1 MNLQE
6 MQKPAPKQASP
17 QQQEQFDLILGR
29 ARQLMAE
36 TGPAWVSAM
45 RKDPVM
51 AAVKMGVQT
60 VREIA
65 KMSNDAGVPVDP
77 VVLIHVGLTLIKDIA
92 GLANDGGIIPDDG
105 LEGYI
110 QEVTQLSIAEY
121 MRLDA
126 DEGLLDKAMQ
136 EGKKQPAAP
145 GGEGESEQEEQE
157 EPEEMEGPESEED
170 AMASE
175 LELLRKSKGGMQ

>member
-1 MNLQE
+1 MNLEE

-17 QQQEQFDLILGR
+17 EQQEQFDLILGR

-45 RKDPVM
+45 RSDPVM

-60 VREIA
+60 VREVA
-65 KMSNDAGVPVDP
+65 KMSQEAGVPVDP

-92 GLANDGGIIPDDG
+92 GLANDGGIVPDDQ
-105 LEGYI
+105 LESFI
-110 QEVTQLSIAEY
+110 QEVTQTSIAEY

-126 DEGLLDKAMQ
+126 DEGLLDGPAKQSMPESAEEAA
-136 EGKKQPAAP
+136 EGEAP
-145 GGEGESEQEEQE
+145 GAPEAHAEGTGPQSEEEAM
-157 EPEEMEGPESEED
+157 EME
-170 AMASE
+170 
-175 LELLRKSKGGMQ
+175 LQKLRGSKGGMQ

>member
-45 RKDPVM
+45 RSDPVM

-65 KMSNDAGVPVDP
+65 KMSDDAGVPVDP

-92 GLANDGGIIPDDG
+92 GLANDGGIIQDEG
-105 LEGYI
+105 LEDYI
-110 QEVTQLSIAEY
+110 KEVTQLSIAEY

-126 DEGLLDKAMQ
+126 DDGLLDKA
-136 EGKKQPAAP
+136 GQPAGQPTAP
-145 GGEGESEQEEQE
+145 GQSEPGETDTN
-157 EPEEMEGPESEED
+157 EGPESEED
-170 AMASE
+170 AMTME
-175 LELLRKSKGGMQ
+175 LERLRAAKGGMQ

>member
-6 MQKPAPKQASP
+6 MQKPVPKQASP

-36 TGPAWVSAM
+36 TGPAWVSAI

-126 DEGLLDKAMQ
+126 DEGLLDKAVQ
-136 EGKKQPAAP
+136 SAEQPGHEQSEP
-145 GGEGESEQEEQE
+145 GETEQA
-157 EPEEMEGPESEED
+157 EGPESEED
-170 AMASE
+170 AMTME
-175 LELLRKSKGGMQ
+175 LERLRAAKGGVQ

>member
-45 RKDPVM
+45 RSDPVM

-65 KMSNDAGVPVDP
+65 KMSDDAGVPVDP

-92 GLANDGGIIPDDG
+92 GLANDGGIIPDEG
-105 LEGYI
+105 LEDYI
-110 QEVTQLSIAEY
+110 KEVTQLSIAEY

-126 DEGLLDKAMQ
+126 DDGLLDKA
-136 EGKKQPAAP
+136 GQPAGQTA
-145 GGEGESEQEEQE
+145 EQEQPGQEQS
-157 EPEEMEGPESEED
+157 EPGETDPNEGPESEED
-170 AMASE
+170 AMTQE
-175 LELLRKSKGGMQ
+175 LERLRAAKGGMQ